1 MPFPFSRRLF
11 IALALPFTAAL
22 LACPSDDDLTS
33 PFAPMNLVIKVSP
46 PQVTI
51 TISDTVTAS
60 ANTQLLLSA
69 TSLGFPVVPPHAQW
83 TTSNSNVALVD
94 SGGRVRALTPGV
106 ATITAR
112 VNGETS
118 TSVVTVTN
126 QVTGLTLLPT
136 TASGAVGDSVV
147 LTATAVGANGQLVGG
162 TAYLFS
168 VADPSVARL
177 TRTGNQ
183 TVSLNLLKAGSTQVS
198 VAAGGRVASSAI
210 TVH

>member
-83 TTSNSNVALVD
+83 TTSNPNVA
-94 SGGRVRALTPGV
+94 
-106 ATITAR
+106 
-112 VNGETS
+112 TS

>member
-1 MPFPFSRRLF
+1 MRFPFSRRFL
-11 IALALPFTAAL
+11 IGLALPCAAAL
-22 LACPSDDDLTS
+22 VACPSDNDLTS
-33 PFAPMNLVIKVSP
+33 PFAPMNLVITVAPS
-46 PQVTI
+46 QVTI
-51 TISDTVTAS
+51 VISDTVTAS

-83 TTSNSNVALVD
+83 TTSNRNVALVD
-94 SGGRVRALTPGV
+94 SSGRVQALTPGV

-118 TSVVTVTN
+118 NCVVTVTN

-136 TASGAVGDSVV
+136 TASGAIGDTVV
-147 LTATAVGANGQLVGG
+147 LTATAVGANGLLVGG
-162 TAYLFS
+162 TVYTFA
-168 VADPSVARL
+168 VADASVARL

-183 TVSLNLLKAGSTQVS
+183 TVRLNLLKVGSTQVS
-198 VAAGGRVASSAI
+198 VAAGGRIASSAI